1 MFKLPEI
8 NNILFQSQGVTV
20 YTFTALKSSN
30 SMTILVTIEVS
41 KLYIASLKRRAR
53 EQNEMLLPNHLS
65 VCIGEKGKL

>member
-20 YTFTALKSSN
+20 YVHVWHWNQAIPWL
-30 SMTILVTIEVS
+30 LVTIEVS